1 MARDAAT
8 ERNTATPAPVR
19 REVWPK
25 AWPLVAFL
33 GFALLALA
41 IYRGALAGPFIS
53 DDLGYIVTHPY
64 TEELSAENLRAI
76 FDPFGPAKLYAAN
89 YAPIHLL
96 LTALEREVF
105 ANASFGYHLVNVLV
119 HALNATLLVALLLA
133 AGLPRGA
140 ALLGGVFFAVHPANV
155 EAVAWASQLKTNA
168 ALAFSLGAL
177 LALRRHPVWATGL
190 FALGLLTKA
199 SAAFA
204 LPTAAAFVWAWG
216 VWEPDRSG
224 RRWAT

>member
-1 MARDAAT
+1 MARDAAA
-8 ERNTATPAPVR
+8 ERNAATPASGR
-19 REVWPK
+19 LEVWPK
-25 AWPLVAFL
+25 AWPLIAFL

-41 IYRGALAGPFIS
+41 IYRGALTGPFVS
-53 DDLGYIVTHPY
+53 DDLGYIVSHPY

-96 LTALEREVF
+96 LTALEREIF
-105 ANASFGYHLVNVLV
+105 ADTPFGYHLVNIGV

-133 AGLPRGA
+133 SGLPRGA

-168 ALAFSLGAL
+168 SFGYHLVNILS
-177 LALRRHPVWATGL
+177 
-190 FALGLLTKA
+190 
-199 SAAFA
+199 S
-204 LPTAAAFVWAWG
+204 
-216 VWEPDRSG
+216 
-224 RRWAT
+224 